1 MKAFRAALEKE
12 YGTFGANVFDTVLG
26 HRLEMRKSLRAC
38 DVRQTL
44 SNLALIRQNRFVSE
58 INRQLNTSPHMLE
71 LSVKVREAIHRELA
85 TNVLS
90 GVELA
95 SLKSASDI
103 AGAAQKRIEQAINKI
118 RDQEDGLKTSDLGS
132 RKNLETNVAS
142 NEPTGLKFQGDMF
155 GKGETSV
162 GDMIRHGLAGE
173 GMRLNRSATNPVLLE
188 KLKMN
193 GVEPGQASSIARTG
207 PPTTRA
213 ASWQTSIRRRASAPW
228 SSSRRKT
235 PHSRRNARP
244 A

>member
-1 MKAFRAALEKE
+1 MPLDISEFTRLAASTSISTRDLVVSGQGKTAKARLGNFIFAQSAEKNTVTMKAFRAALEKE
-12 YGTFGANVFDTVLG
+12 YGAFGANAFDTVLG

-58 INRQLNTSPHMLE
+58 INRQLDTSPRMLE
-71 LSVKVREAIHRELA
+71 LSAEAREAIHRELA
-85 TNVLS
+85 SNVLN

-118 RDQEDGLKTSDLGS
+118 RDQKDGLKTSDLGS
-132 RKNLETNVAS
+132 RKNLETSVAS

-173 GMRLNRSATNPVLLE
+173 GMR
-188 KLKMN
+188 
-193 GVEPGQASSIARTG
+193 ASTAPRRT
-207 PPTTRA
+207 RCC
-213 ASWQTSIRRRASAPW
+213 WRN
-228 SSSRRKT
+228 SR
-235 PHSRRNARP
+235 
-244 A
+244 